1 MSVPSI
7 SSPPAAV
14 SVTNRLGL
22 TPGADRVTLG
32 SREDMTAL
40 FETKFTGQN
49 PRTTSDRTS
58 VQIDYG
64 HFNLLDWRRKT
75 TALILNPT
83 NPWDISVDGGVSR
96 FTADLSALTIRSFII
111 RGGATHLSLVLPRAR
126 GEVQIL
132 IVGGARRLS
141 IQRPAG
147 IPLQLTIKGGTSK
160 LRFDGE
166 EYGAVS
172 GHLQTHSDAQENGI
186 DRYDIVITGGA
197 RNVFIGATA
206 LDDVH
211 QPPARIN
218 R

>member
-1 MSVPSI
+1 MSVPLK

-14 SVTNRLGL
+14 SVMNRLRL
-22 TPGADRVTLG
+22 TPGATRVALG

-40 FETKFTGQN
+40 FEAKFTAQN
-49 PRTTSDRTS
+49 PRTISDDTS

-64 HFNLLDWRRKT
+64 HFSPLDWRRKT
-75 TALILNPT
+75 STLILNPA

-96 FTADLSALTIRSFII
+96 VTADLSALTIRSFII

-126 GEVQIL
+126 GDVQIL

-147 IPLQLTIKGGTSK
+147 IPVQLTIKGGTSK
-160 LRFDGE
+160 LRFNGE
-166 EYGAVS
+166 KYGSVG
-172 GHLQTHSDAQENGI
+172 GHLQAQSDAYENGI

-197 RNVFIGATA
+197 RDVSIGATA
-206 LDDVH
+206 
-211 QPPARIN
+211 A
-218 R
+218 